1 MSSCF
6 LSLLVRFG
14 LSSCRPIF
22 TYFGA
27 GNSCYVCMSV
37 EARNALLKKRFHSVA
52 GLLVAALLAVA
63 TRSVSQSVSLSS
75 RHSLRI
81 LENSC

>member
-1 MSSCF
+1 MSLCF

-22 TYFGA
+22 TA
-27 GNSCYVCMSV
+27 AARAIHAMMSV

-81 LENSC
+81 LENS